1 MSFRSNQLSRLYISA
16 GRGVI
21 DEMELEERRRDRAL
35 CSKGVAK
42 STLKKYTAARSDVWD
57 EYLRVKRHPAD
68 LDLAVLPVEEQRR
81 IIVRFIRYLLEEKKE
96 SADQVALRLVT
107 LQFELKTTCK
117 DIAIFSDATIALAR
131 KGMQPSA
138 REKSKK
144 REQRARAPVTKDI
157 LLGSK
162 HRFWRYSSSPKDA
175 REAMDDRMTYV
186 GLELAFAFLWR
197 ISQYVLDSQCA
208 EHALMCEDVNI
219 FMLDGT
225 VRFPWEMRDEDAKK
239 VERILFVSRSSKND
253 KGGRGQYMY
262 LQRKSEDEIEL
273 LEMVA
278 QWCKESGVRQGDPLL
293 CRYFN
298 GRRKKLT
305 RKMIN
310 TSLKVIAAS
319 FGLQSVAF
327 AFSSHSLRIG
337 GATSMIAA
345 GADPERVRRLGGW
358 AEGGCAEIYELATPL
373 DDNALS
379 ISSTCFK
386 VLTLA
391 EVMAMIPPA
400 KRAMMQRR
408 LVPVR
413 GTVG

>member
-1 MSFRSNQLSRLYISA
+1 M
-16 GRGVI
+16 
-21 DEMELEERRRDRAL
+21 EERRRDREL

-42 STLKKYTAARSDVWD
+42 STLSKYTAAKNNKWV
-57 EYLRVKRHPAD
+57 EYLRAKGHPQD
-68 LDLAVLPVEEQRR
+68 LDLGTLAREEQRR

-96 SADQVALRLVT
+96 TADQVALRLVT

-117 DIAIFSDATIALAR
+117 DIAIFADATVALAR

-162 HRFWRYSSSPKDA
+162 HRFWRYAAAPKDA
-175 REAMDDRMTYV
+175 RAAMDDRMTYV
-186 GLELAFAFLWR
+186 GLELAFVFLWR
-197 ISQYVLDSQCA
+197 ISQYVLDSECA
-208 EHALMCEDVNI
+208 EHAIMCEDVTF
-219 FMLDGT
+219 FMRDGT
-225 VRFPWEMRDEDAKK
+225 VRFPWEMGGQDPKK
-239 VERILFVSRSSKND
+239 VDMILFVTRSSKND

-262 LQRKSEDEIEL
+262 LRRNSADEIEL

-278 QWCKESGVRQGDPLL
+278 QWCKESGVQKGDPLL

-305 RKMIN
+305 RRMVN

-319 FGLQSVAF
+319 FGFESVAF

-345 GADPERVRRLGGW
+345 GVDPEKVRRLGGW
-358 AEGGCAEIYELATPL
+358 AEGGCAEIYELRNPL
-373 DDNALS
+373 LTDNALS
-379 ISSTCFK
+379 LTSTAFE
-386 VLTLA
+386 VLSL
-391 EVMAMIPPA
+391 EQVMTMIPPTR
-400 KRAMMQRR
+400 RALMQHR
-408 LVPVR
+408 LVPTR